1 MLAGK
6 EDILHNKQI
15 FPPCEKTTNHLF
27 LEMLAIQWE
36 KKEGQTKNKTRNQGI
51 IYRAK
56 YSSGHN

>member
-27 LEMLAIQWE
+27 LEMLAIQW
-36 KKEGQTKNKTRNQGI
+36 KKKKK
-51 IYRAK
+51 AK
-56 YSSGHN
+56 QKIKLEIKE